1 MLPYVVKFNITGNLS
16 KFSKIAT
23 IMGENIEGL
32 GREEAAEKA
41 VGAVRAIVTDVG
53 LPKRLREV
61 GIPKHA
67 LPGITESASQVT

>member
-1 MLPYVVKFNITGNLS
+1 MKFNITGNLS
-16 KFSKIAT
+16 KFSKIAA

-32 GREEAAEKA
+32 GREEAAEKV

-61 GIPKHA
+61 GIPKHV

>member
-1 MLPYVVKFNITGNLS
+1 MRLPYVEKFNITGNLS

-32 GREEAAEKA
+32 GREEAAEKV

-67 LPGITESASQVT
+67 LPGITESAS